1 MLWLRLALL
10 GAVLAAVAGAVF
22 KVTSFLHEKDRMIQ
36 ERDQQIAN
44 LNAQVTGLRIDAER
58 LKQSN
63 TSLEGEVAKK
73 SDELARAELEARK
86 ISIIDQASSRRLG
99 ELERKLNDQER
110 IAKIERLRRS
120 RRAEL
125 VLKTVNRSAE
135 CELENFFRTGGQCKS
150 GQWVADGARL
160 SPRVE
165 KPTPTQGQGESNE
178 TKSNETR

>member
-10 GAVLAAVAGAVF
+10 GAVLAAVAAMVF

-36 ERDQQIAN
+36 ERDQQIVILTAK
-44 LNAQVTGLRIDAER
+44 VDGLRIDAER

-63 TSLEGEVAKK
+63 ASLESEVAKK
-73 SDELARAELEARK
+73 RDELARAELEARK
-86 ISIIDQASSRRLG
+86 INITDQASSKRLG

-110 IAKIERLRRS
+110 IARIERVSRS

-125 VLKTVNRSAE
+125 VLKTVNNSAQ

-150 GQWVADGARL
+150 GQWIPDGARL

-165 KPTPTQGQGESNE
+165 KPTQTQGQGESNE
-178 TKSNETR
+178 NQTNETR